1 MKPKQDGFFKR
12 WKKGMMEL
20 SPVQYAHAKMTAYL
34 WGTLGLILALTTMW
48 FKNMWYFTLFM
59 IGMIYLQWTEFR
71 NMRREYYTKLEMQ
84 REIEESV
91 KPIFKEDVKIEGLKD
106 DEQTKEMQDL
116 Q

>member
-1 MKPKQDGFFKR
+1 
-12 WKKGMMEL
+12 
-20 SPVQYAHAKMTAYL
+20 
-34 WGTLGLILALTTMW
+34 
-48 FKNMWYFTLFM
+48 
-59 IGMIYLQWTEFR
+59 
-71 NMRREYYTKLEMQ
+71 MRREYYTKLEMQ